1 MNSPHDVR
9 RATSHLEENC
19 SLFGVLPSAQLQ
31 GRSSWSREY
40 MQAFVFWLH
49 RECEEGMEQGRD
61 AQGPSDA
68 GQGYALQK
76 EQREMQDSYCIF
88 QNSCGS

>member
-1 MNSPHDVR
+1 
-9 RATSHLEENC
+9 
-19 SLFGVLPSAQLQ
+19 
-31 GRSSWSREY
+31 
-40 MQAFVFWLH
+40 MQAFMFWLH